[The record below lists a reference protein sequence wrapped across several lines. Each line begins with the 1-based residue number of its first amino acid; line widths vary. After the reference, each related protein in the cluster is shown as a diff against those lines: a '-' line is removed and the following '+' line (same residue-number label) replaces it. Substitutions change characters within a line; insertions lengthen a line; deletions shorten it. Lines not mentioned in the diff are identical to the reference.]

1 MLSRSHGLVSGRRV
15 RLRNARPSDGSAIA
29 ELLEAGAVS
38 RSEPPEL
45 DIYRLI
51 RFDPRRR
58 LAICATALI
67 GNTEKVVAVG
77 SIAIGA
83 EQPELVVAGPDDS
96 GELQELVRAALL
108 SRADEIGSRTAA

>member
-1 MLSRSHGLVSGRRV
+1 MLSRAHTLEDGHRV
-15 RLRNARPSDGSAIA
+15 RLRNARPSDSSAIA
-29 ELLEAGAVS
+29 QLLEERGVA

-45 DIYRLI
+45 DVYRLI

-67 GNTEKVVAVG
+67 GNVEQIVAVG

-83 EQPELVVAGPDDS
+83 DAPELVVARSEPAG
-96 GELQELVRAALL
+96 ELVRLALL
-108 SRADEIGSRTAA
+108 SRAAEIGARTAA